1 MDVLIVGG
9 GIAGLTTAFWLERL
23 GHRPTV
29 LERAPALRAGGYV
42 IDFCGPGY
50 TIAERMGLEPELLNR
65 HVAIPAVRRQ
75 LEMPAHCVMDEC
87 TLRSVLPHE

>member
-29 LERAPALRAGGYV
+29 VERAPDLRTGVLGAGTSSG
-42 IDFCGPGY
+42 
-50 TIAERMGLEPELLNR
+50 TN
-65 HVAIPAVRRQ
+65 
-75 LEMPAHCVMDEC
+75 
-87 TLRSVLPHE
+87 